1 MWSLEYLHVLQL
13 EDCVSRSGEYTCVA
27 ENSLGVNQGTT
38 SLPQHRLVVQE
49 VVVRVD
55 RQIQANS
62 SNYHISSI
70 TSLLLAL
77 IMLNLI

>member
-49 VVVRVD
+49 VSFLFFNGPFSCMEVTL
-55 RQIQANS
+55 
-62 SNYHISSI
+62 YW
-70 TSLLLAL
+70 
-77 IMLNLI
+77 